1 MQLAPGLAVWEI
13 TQRHKQTALI
23 TKEDE
28 FTKWKRNRCV
38 TWDTRRRLTLFT
50 WVCAKGTD
58 DYGMI
63 LDVASVSVCRDI
75 LKQCMLNQSSDNSCH
90 SLITWLLIFLRDA
103 LYYFFKIIIV
113 LTKVVDRK
121 YLPVSS
127 FTNMIR
133 FQSIVLLI
141 LFITS
146 KNKNK
151 REISDVHGDGGHV
164 PTSFVQ
170 KRRDR

>member
-1 MQLAPGLAVWEI
+1 MCNLRYETSVDLVHLSMCQGNGWLWY
-13 TQRHKQTALI
+13 
-23 TKEDE
+23 
-28 FTKWKRNRCV
+28 
-38 TWDTRRRLTLFT
+38 DTRRP
-50 WVCAKGTD
+50 
-58 DYGMI
+58 
-63 LDVASVSVCRDI
+63 SVNVCRDI
-75 LKQCMLNQSSDNSCH
+75 LKQCMLNQCSDNSCH

-113 LTKVVDRK
+113 LTKFVDRK